1 MRKEYVK
8 PVMESE
14 EFISNEYVATCW
26 TLDCT
31 KCDGYLET
39 RSDAYSEGPM
49 LYEDNLWNSMGETK
63 SACTTEISKDTFK
76 IDSREK
82 FWGLVSEAI
91 KGEMKFGEFLDI
103 LFNGQDIELEYS
115 VHPVEVKKGGTV
127 TNRPNAS

>member
-49 LYEDNLWNSMGETK
+49 LYENDLWNSIGEKK
-63 SACTTEISKDTFK
+63 SPCSSK
-76 IDSREK
+76 IDKTTFEIDSWEK

-91 KGEMKFGEFLDI
+91 EDDMNFFKFLDI
-103 LFNGQDIELEYS
+103 LINGKEIELKYS
-115 VHPVEVKKGGTV
+115 VHPVEVKKGWTM